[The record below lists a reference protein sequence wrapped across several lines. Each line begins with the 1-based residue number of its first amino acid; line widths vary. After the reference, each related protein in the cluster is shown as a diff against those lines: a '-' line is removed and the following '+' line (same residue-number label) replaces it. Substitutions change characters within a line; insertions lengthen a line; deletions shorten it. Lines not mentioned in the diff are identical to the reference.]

1 MTTDAPRLTVVT
13 APVNPVLRSVRS
25 ILAHGVLIAASIL
38 MLYPLLWM
46 LSASFKPEAEIFTS
60 NSLIPSQVGL
70 QGYISGWFGLSRT
83 FDVFFL
89 NSFIVSIACVIGNLA
104 ACSLTAFAFAR
115 LEFFGR
121 KFWFTLML
129 GTLMLPYQVVLIP
142 QYVLFLHMP
151 TWLGGSPASGWVNT
165 FLPLIVPKYLA
176 VDAFFIFLMVQF
188 FRGIPRELDEAAMMD
203 GCSPWRIYWKIML
216 PLSVPVLVT
225 AGIFTFIFTWDDF
238 FAPLIYLNDMKNY
251 TVTIAL
257 RTFVDSTA
265 ESNWGGLFAMSILS
279 LVPIF
284 VLFLFFQR
292 LLIEGIATTGMK
304 R

>member
-13 APVNPVLRSVRS
+13 VPTNPLWKIARPIIS
-25 ILAHGVLIAASIL
+25 HGLLIGASFL

-46 LSASFKPEAEIFTS
+46 LAASFRPESEIFS
-60 NSLIPSQVGL
+60 NNSLIPSEVGL
-70 QGYISGWFGLSRT
+70 HGYISGWFGLSRS

-89 NSFIVSIACVIGNLA
+89 NSFMVSMACVIGHLA
-104 ACSLTAFAFAR
+104 PCSRTPFAFAR
-115 LEFFGR
+115 LAFFGR
-121 KFWFTLML
+121 KFWFALML

-151 TWLGGSPASGWVNT
+151 WWLGGSASGWVNS

-238 FAPLIYLNDMKNY
+238 FAPLIYLNDQTKY
-251 TVTIAL
+251 TATLAL

-265 ESNWGGLFAMSILS
+265 ESNWSGLFAMSVLTV
-279 LVPIF
+279 LPIF
-284 VLFLFFQR
+284 VIFVFFQR

>member
-13 APVNPVLRSVRS
+13 APSNPIWKAARPIVL
-25 ILAHGVLIAASIL
+25 HGLLIGASFL

-46 LSASFKPEAEIFTS
+46 LAASFRPESEIFS
-60 NSLIPSQVGL
+60 NNSLIPSEFSL
-70 QGYISGWFGLSRT
+70 HGYISGWTGLSRT

-89 NSFIVSIACVIGNLA
+89 NSFFVSMMCVIGNLA

-115 LEFFGR
+115 LEFWGR
-121 KFWFTLML
+121 RFWFALML

-142 QYVLFLHMP
+142 QYVLFLK
-151 TWLGGSPASGWVNT
+151 LGWVNT
-165 FLPLIVPKYLA
+165 FLPLVVPKYLA

-238 FAPLIYLNDMKNY
+238 FAPLIYLNDQTKY
-251 TVTIAL
+251 TATLAL

-265 ESNWGGLFAMSILS
+265 ESNWSGLFAMSVLTV
-279 LVPIF
+279 LPIF
-284 VLFLFFQR
+284 VIFIFFQR